1 MYTTFC
7 RSLDKLFGG
16 YLEGE
21 LLHIFGPGKCGKT
34 TLATYLPIISIY
46 KEKKRRGE
54 LRDEHCFIVVN
65 TDRGF
70 SIDRLI
76 QLCEVYE
83 VDFEDI
89 QERLQVYT
97 VYSFKAQSRLLFYDI
112 PEFLDTQGKRPLLIS
127 IDPITITYRREW
139 KGVPR
144 ERVLLVARELRPELE
159 DQVYTLIKLAGLYK
173 CVATVV
179 NIRRSFRG
187 MTDEERKRTYPFYGG
202 APFEYLPY
210 ATVELYKPDIESEE
224 IEARLW
230 FHRWKRA
237 GSRVRLVITERGFEE
252 VGRGERG
259 KGSEG

>member
-21 LLHIFGPGKCGKT
+21 LLHIFGPGKAGKT
-34 TLATYLPIISIY
+34 TLASYLAIASIY

-54 LRDEHCFIVVN
+54 LRPEHCFIIIN

-76 QLCEVYE
+76 QICEAHD

-89 QERLQVYT
+89 QNRLYVYT
-97 VYSFKAQSRLLFYDI
+97 AYSFKTQSRLLFYDI
-112 PEFLDTQGKRPLLIS
+112 PEFLDSQNKKPLLIS
-127 IDPITITYRREW
+127 VDPITITYRREW

-144 ERVLLVARELRPELE
+144 DRVLLVARELRPELE
-159 DQVYTLIKLAGLYK
+159 DQVYTLIRLAGTYN

-210 ATVELYKPDIESEE
+210 ATIELYKPDIESEE

-230 FHRWKRA
+230 FHRWKRS

-252 VGRGERG
+252 VGGSAS
-259 KGSEG
+259 SEG